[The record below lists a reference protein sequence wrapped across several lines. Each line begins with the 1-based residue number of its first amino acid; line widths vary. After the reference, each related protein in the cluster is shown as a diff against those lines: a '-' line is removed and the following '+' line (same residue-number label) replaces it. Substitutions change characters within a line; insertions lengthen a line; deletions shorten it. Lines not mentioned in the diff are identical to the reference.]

1 VKENPMPG
9 RILVFDPI
17 VTNRIMLKAQ
27 LSIEF
32 FDVTL
37 ASDFSELQSQVRLN
51 TPDLILVSY
60 QADRASNFECVHW
73 LKDNQTSAHTPVIF
87 LNNADDGAVWDQSH
101 DLLVDDVLQYRAS
114 KWLMTSRLNLL
125 IRSKVRLDAI
135 TEQRRTISDM
145 GFAEQSIAFP
155 PPPTKRIIVDLSLAA
170 KSFGGHVIRPLAQLL
185 KTDFPNLQ
193 LTSAPSKK
201 QSKHST
207 NIYII
212 DSETLGT
219 DAALAQMIALRRNGG
234 AAAPNILFVVPK
246 DNETIAQRA
255 LEFGAS
261 DFVFQTASAQ
271 EIASRIRRILW
282 HHNIAHQAEKTISKH
297 LKSALLDPL
306 TGLYNRRY
314 AMQHLNSLIRDRSDS
329 KSTVTAMVLDL
340 DRFKRINDTYGHLTG
355 DAVIRQTAQRLK
367 KNVRSADLVARIGG
381 EEFLIILEN
390 ATIER
395 VKQIAERLRFEISSK
410 TFLADSGDA
419 ISASASIGVSGTKS
433 TWASS
438 EALIESADMALY
450 RAKDDGRD
458 RVNFCGKAA

>member
-1 VKENPMPG
+1 MPG

-17 VTNRIMLKAQ
+17 VTNRIMFKAQ

-37 ASDFSELQSQVRLN
+37 ASDFSELQSQVRLKS
-51 TPDLILVSY
+51 PDLVLVSY
-60 QADRASNFECVHW
+60 QADHASNFECVHW

-87 LNNADDGAVWDQSH
+87 LTNADDGSAWDQSH
-101 DLLVDDVLQYRAS
+101 DLLVDDVLQYCAS

-125 IRSKVRLDAI
+125 IRGKVRLDAI

-145 GFAEQSIAFP
+145 GFAEQSIAFSP
-155 PPPTKRIIVDLSLAA
+155 PRTKRITVDLSFAA
-170 KSFGGHVIRPLAQLL
+170 KPFDDHVTGPLAQLL
-185 KTDFPNLQ
+185 ITDFPNLQ
-193 LTSAPSKK
+193 LTIAPSKM

-207 NIYII
+207 DIYVIG
-212 DSETLGT
+212 SEPLGT
-219 DAALAQMIALRRNGG
+219 DAALAQIIALRRNGG

-246 DNETIAQRA
+246 DDEAIAQRA

-261 DFVFQTASAQ
+261 DFVFQNASVQ

-282 HHNIAHQAEKTISKH
+282 HHNVAHQAEKSISQH
-297 LKSALLDPL
+297 LQSALLDPL

-314 AMQHLNSLIRDRSDS
+314 AMQHLNRLIRDRSDT

-355 DAVIRQTAQRLK
+355 DVVIRQTAQRLK
-367 KNVRSADLVARIGG
+367 KNLRPADLVARIGG

-390 ATIER
+390 ASFER

-410 TFLADSGDA
+410 TFLTVNGDA
-419 ISASASIGVSGTKS
+419 VAVSASIGVSGTKS
-433 TWASS
+433 TWDSS
-438 EALIESADMALY
+438 DALIESADMALY

-458 RVNFCGKAA
+458 RVNFSEKAA

>member
-1 VKENPMPG
+1 
-9 RILVFDPI
+9 
-17 VTNRIMLKAQ
+17 
-27 LSIEF
+27 
-32 FDVTL
+32 
-37 ASDFSELQSQVRLN
+37 
-51 TPDLILVSY
+51 
-60 QADRASNFECVHW
+60 
-73 LKDNQTSAHTPVIF
+73 
-87 LNNADDGAVWDQSH
+87 
-101 DLLVDDVLQYRAS
+101 
-114 KWLMTSRLNLL
+114 
-125 IRSKVRLDAI
+125 
-135 TEQRRTISDM
+135 
-145 GFAEQSIAFP
+145 
-155 PPPTKRIIVDLSLAA
+155 
-170 KSFGGHVIRPLAQLL
+170 
-185 KTDFPNLQ
+185 
-193 LTSAPSKK
+193 
-201 QSKHST
+201 
-207 NIYII
+207 
-212 DSETLGT
+212 
-219 DAALAQMIALRRNGG
+219 MIALRRNGG

-419 ISASASIGVSGTKS
+419 ISAYASIGVSGTKS

>member
-1 VKENPMPG
+1 MPG

-37 ASDFSELQSQVRLN
+37 ASDFLELQSQVRLK

-73 LKDNQTSAHTPVIF
+73 LKGNQTSTHTPVIF
-87 LNNADDGAVWDQSH
+87 LNSSEDGAVWDQSH
-101 DLLVDDVLQYRAS
+101 DLLVDDVLQYHAS

-135 TEQRRTISDM
+135 TEQRQTISDM
-145 GFAEQSIAFP
+145 GFAEQSIAFQ
-155 PPPTKRIIVDLSLAA
+155 PPPTKRITVDLSFAA
-170 KSFGGHVIRPLAQLL
+170 KPFGDHVTRPLAHLL
-185 KTDFPNLQ
+185 KKDFPNLR
-193 LTSAPSKK
+193 LTRTPSKK

-207 NIYII
+207 DIYVI

-219 DAALAQMIALRRNGG
+219 DAALAQMIALRRNG
-234 AAAPNILFVVPK
+234 AAAPNVLFVVPK
-246 DNETIAQRA
+246 DNEAIAQRA

-261 DFVFQTASAQ
+261 DFVFQTASVQ

-282 HHNIAHQAEKTISKH
+282 HHNVAYQAEKTISQH
-297 LKSALLDPL
+297 LQSALLDPL

-314 AMQHLNSLIRDRSDS
+314 AMQHVNRLIRDRSDT

-355 DAVIRQTAQRLK
+355 DAVIRQTAKRLK
-367 KNVRSADLVARIGG
+367 KNLRSADLVARIGG
-381 EEFLIILEN
+381 EEFLVILKN
-390 ATIER
+390 ASFDR

-410 TFLADSGDA
+410 TFSTDNGDA
-419 ISASASIGVSGTKS
+419 ISVSASIGVSGTRS
-433 TWASS
+433 TWTSS
-438 EALIESADMALY
+438 DALIESADMALY

-458 RVNFCGKAA
+458 RVNFCEKAA